1 LQGSGI
7 DCTRVPLNTIAL
19 STLPRHIITQ
29 GTAIRSLMRNLGGS
43 VGIRILVAILA
54 QNTEAVHSRLVEVPP
69 SRLLRHPAQAGTQG
83 FQLCPLAPLF
93 RRGDEIDGGII
104 HSQL

>member
-1 LQGSGI
+1 
-7 DCTRVPLNTIAL
+7 VPLNTIAL

-54 QNTEAVHSRLVEVPP
+54 QNTEAVHSRLVEDATEPPPP
-69 SRLLRHPAQAGTQG
+69 SSRATGNPGISIMPSGPAFSQG
-83 FQLCPLAPLF
+83 
-93 RRGDEIDGGII
+93 
-104 HSQL
+104 